1 MIDIFSKFRMKLL
14 VALIIFMFAQSCLKL
29 VTEKGTKYELSLVCE
44 SKMRALEIRDYNT
57 NKLKKYVTLPACQ
70 SAYTYNV
77 TAIPGSRVILYCYNS
92 LGAPGGGGCIK
103 SADGTY
109 CVIWRSW
116 EGIQLNFCNY
126 EYRTIYGAWYY
137 LYKLKSYSCLTTYG
151 FYTTLPNKY
160 YCKDSSVNVIANSDD
175 HDFDLDD
182 YISYAGDQSWG
193 VYTVFK
199 SGVDYVTYDDGCKEG
214 TKVAT
219 YYAHDIDQD
228 YEFYSTI
235 PGLYAI
241 EWSGYGDWEYYQAK
255 YQSCY
260 YYIRVCYHTCGGC
273 DSTTQGD
280 SNNHR
285 CTKCKGSRY
294 FKHGTKNCYSKDEI
308 DEGYYYDCSSHEWV
322 GCYST
327 CGTCTKLGN
336 ATHPYC
342 KTCSSK
348 FPYLISGN
356 KCVNNTDGYYY
367 DNKTEKY
374 LPCHSRCGKC
384 SKAGTDSQHNCD
396 DCAKDSSGNY
406 LYHFTYQK
414 VGQCI
419 TESEKPEGSFLNTGN
434 NTYILCGNGCSSC
447 SGNLPVINHEG
458 CWSFSVALEGGGGQ
472 GEKNMHIR
480 GVHTNKV
487 QHISSGVTFQ
497 VTFNMNIQ
505 YVSGGEFSVVS
516 HNGNVLVL
524 KRTGHANGYLS
535 GDNFNSLLS
544 VYVGSE
550 TNKNN
555 LQVTE
560 ISFLKCDW
568 SVNVQGKGGDEEAW
582 TTGSASSSSSSSSS
596 TSSST
601 QCSACRKGYHFYK
614 GVCVKEGQQNCTC
627 YLDEKDDTYKEC
639 YETCGSCK
647 EAGTKDKH
655 NCLTCKKENGKYLY
669 HFIYNKP
676 TNCIPESEKPDDTYL
691 NDCDNT
697 YKKCHDACATCNGA
711 GSDSY
716 TNCKKCAN
724 GYYFVYWKKYH
735 CVKPGNQ
742 NCTCVISN
750 NTYVKC
756 YDRCASC
763 DKSGDSNNHN
773 CKTCATGYHF
783 VYNKEGQCILPS
795 EKPDDTYLDEDDD
808 TYKKC
813 YETCNACSGAGN
825 AESHKCTECLK
836 KDGKYVYHFYGEGQC
851 ISEQPNGTYLDNGDN
866 TYKECYKSCASCS
879 KAGTSTTHN
888 CNKCATGYH
897 FIYSKAG
904 NCIPE
909 SEKPDNTYYDEED
922 DTYKK
927 CYSKCATCKGAGN
940 STNPNCKTCPPGYHF
955 VYSKEGVCVAE
966 GSQNCTCYLDGD
978 DDTYKKCYKT
988 CAACS
993 QAGTSKNHYCTECA
1007 KDSKGNYKYHFAST
1021 TSKNCVEKGNDN
1033 QYLDESDNTYK
1044 DCYSTCAKCSK
1055 VIKIVIQLVLNV
1067 LKVEAQQVIIV
1078 IHVLQDLHLNKIKD
1092 QIVIKLMKLKM
1103 DIIMMKTIKQLK
1115 NVMILVQNVQENQH
1129 VLDVLQ
1135 DITLFIINLV
1145 FVLLKFQMIAIM
1157 MKKMIH
1163 IKNVMINVQNV
1174 LKKEMIIVI
1183 IVQFVLKMKMEYSY
1197 IISVHQI
1204 QEIVLKKEMIINI

>member
-116 EGIQLNFCNY
+116 EGIELNFCNY

-447 SGNLPVINHEG
+447 SGSSVVTNHEG
-458 CWSFSVALEGGGGQ
+458 CWTFSVALEGGGGQ

-555 LQVTE
+555 LKVTE

-773 CKTCATGYHF
+773 CKTCASGYHF

-836 KDGKYVYHFYGEGQC
+836 TDGKYVYHFYGQGQC

-1055 VIKIVIQLVLNV
+1055 GGSSTSHNCDTCATGFAFKQDKGSNCYKID
-1067 LKVEAQQVIIV
+1067 ETE
-1078 IHVLQDLHLNKIKD
+1078 DGYYYD
-1092 QIVIKLMKLKM
+1092 E
-1103 DIIMMKTIKQLK
+1103 DDKTIKKCNDTCSKCSGKSTCTGCAPGYHFVYNQPGVCVTEIPDDCYYDEEDDTYKKCYDKCSKCTQKGDDNSHHCTVCAK
-1115 NVMILVQNVQENQH
+1115 NENG
-1129 VLDVLQ
+1129 V
-1135 DITLFIINLV
+1135 FIYH
-1145 FVLLKFQMIAIM
+1145 F
-1157 MKKMIH
+1157 
-1163 IKNVMINVQNV
+1163 
-1174 LKKEMIIVI
+1174 
-1183 IVQFVLKMKMEYSY
+1183 S
-1197 IISVHQI
+1197 S
-1204 QEIVLKKEMIINI
+1204 KEMIINI